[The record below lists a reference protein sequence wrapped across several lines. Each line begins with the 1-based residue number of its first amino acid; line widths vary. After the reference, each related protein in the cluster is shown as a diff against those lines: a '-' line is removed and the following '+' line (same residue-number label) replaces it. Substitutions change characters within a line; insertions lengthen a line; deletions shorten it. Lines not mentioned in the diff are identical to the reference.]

1 MDITWYGQAC
11 FKLKGKQASLVFDP
25 FSPEF
30 TGLKLPKLSAEATV
44 ITHAHEDHNFAQGV
58 AEGDPIV
65 IAGPGEYEVK
75 GMTINGVATF
85 HDEVQG
91 QERGKNTVYQVIID
105 GVSVVHLGDLG
116 HTLSK
121 EQVAAIGVCNILMV
135 PVGGVYTIDAAQ
147 AAEVVSQL
155 EPQIVLPMHYKLPS
169 LKFDLDPIDK
179 FLKEV
184 GKEDSK
190 PVAKL
195 TITKEKL
202 PKEIEIVVLEKQ

>member
-91 QERGKNTVYQVIID
+91 QECGKNTVYQVIID